1 MKKKKNS
8 WKKIT
13 ITIVRTTPRST
24 GEFSEFS
31 PPKKKG
37 GGGGGGGGGLERGGG
52 IVSKRWVS
60 IILTLTKRICAVCLC
75 VLCLFTPFVL
85 VFSVFHGKNLAFVN
99 FNQQICDFYK

>member
-31 PPKKKG
+31 PKKKG
-37 GGGGGGGGGLERGGG
+37 GGGGGGGGGVYFFPIKRGGLEKMGG

-85 VFSVFHGKNLAFVN
+85 VFCVSWEELSLCEF
-99 FNQQICDFYK
+99 